1 MNKLLIT
8 ITLLCFSVA
17 ANAEVYLCTEEKA
30 VSMDRMRIFNP
41 PMRDEGEIISIF
53 LVDPERGFK
62 RTWIEED
69 YSGACTV
76 EGNDNFKELNCIQ
89 KGSYYA
95 NPSTLIMAIEGRE
108 SYYFTYV
115 HQTPFAAYSYA
126 GKCTRL

>member
-1 MNKLLIT
+1 MNKLLTGIV
-8 ITLLCFSVA
+8 LLSFSAA
-17 ANAEVYLCTEEKA
+17 ANADVFLCTEMEA
-30 VSMDRMRIFNP
+30 VSLDRMRVFNP
-41 PMRDEGEIISIF
+41 PMRDEGKTISIF

-69 YSGACTV
+69 YSGACTI
-76 EGNDNFKELNCIQ
+76 EGNNSFKELNCIQ

-95 NPSTLIMAIEGRE
+95 NPSTLIMAIEGRD

-126 GKCTRL
+126 GTCVEV